1 MDTDIVLE
9 KSLTIQEVA
18 EYSGL
23 SVHTLRYYEKIGLL
37 DPIGRASSGHRR
49 YDASDLNW
57 LNFLKRLRTTGM
69 SIQQML
75 DFAALRRKGPSSV
88 SQRLAMLEEHRQQ
101 VRAHIQELEG
111 HMEVIERK
119 ISLLHKELC
128 TQEESCLPI
137 PEKYLTS

>member
-49 YDASDLNW
+49 YDANDLTW
-57 LNFLKRLRTTGM
+57 LAFLMRLRTTGM

-75 DFAALRRKGPSSV
+75 DFAALRRQGPSSAP
-88 SQRLAMLEEHRQQ
+88 QRLAMLEEHRQQ

-111 HMEVIERK
+111 HLEVIEKK
-119 ISLLHKELC
+119 IASYHKELS
-128 TQEESCLPI
+128 TQAEPCVTI
-137 PEKYLTS
+137 PEKYLTF